1 MNQRPDAQEEK
12 ETFIITQIKQKGIST
27 LWRNR
32 KITAVSVLTLANVLN
47 NLVSFTINL
56 VIARKFGPDN
66 YGIFALAWSF
76 MMAFHLIADLGLNV
90 AIVRFFN
97 LYSDD
102 AKRQNEL
109 LSSLL
114 ILKAVVAII
123 MIALALPLGKISLT
137 LFGFEGSH
145 SSMFSLSVASAGIF
159 GLWVYYQCFLQ
170 AYKKFSKLAVF
181 TIFYGAIRALCFFIM
196 YITFAASVTLLL
208 AFGSLYTVP
217 VLIIVGVGAV
227 PVAFHLFRRGV
238 PRFGVIKANLS
249 SVLRYSKWVAIS
261 GLCHSLIYRGV
272 QFILATRTTQFELG
286 IFSAGFV
293 FTLAFWPINTAIR
306 TVLFPYVTAYGNRD
320 MRKHL
325 KRVRRI
331 FPYYLMLVVLSIGCL
346 AVIQI
351 VFLGDEYSRALPV
364 FLITSSSLTLMVFL
378 GLVSMLVHTLMRPQI
393 DAYTNIGRLITSSVL
408 VYLLAPSMG
417 AIGGALS
424 YSLPLILG
432 EVLMVL
438 YVRKLVH
445 EGK

>member
-1 MNQRPDAQEEK
+1 MNQVPGLQEEK
-12 ETFIITQIKQKGIST
+12 DASLIAQIRKKGVSI

-32 KITAVSVLTLANVLN
+32 KVTAVSFLTLANVFN

-56 VIARKFGPDN
+56 VIAKRFGPDN
-66 YGIFALAWSF
+66 YGIFSVAWSF
-76 MMAFHLIADLGLNV
+76 MMAIHLIADLGLNV

-97 LYSDD
+97 LYSDNSE
-102 AKRQNEL
+102 RQKEL
-109 LSSLL
+109 LLSLL
-114 ILKAVVAII
+114 ILKAVVAVI
-123 MIALALPLGKISLT
+123 MIGLSLPFGRISLVF
-137 LFGFEGSH
+137 FGFESSH
-145 SSMFSLSVASAGIF
+145 ANMFSLAVASAGIF

-170 AYKKFSKLAVF
+170 AYKKFSKLARF
-181 TIFYGAIRALCFFIM
+181 TVLYGAIRAFCFFIM
-196 YITFAASVTLLL
+196 YVAFATSVTLLL
-208 AFGSLYTVP
+208 AFGSLYTIP
-217 VLIIVGVGAV
+217 VIIIVGVGLV
-227 PVAFHLFRRGV
+227 PVALRLFRRGV
-238 PRFGVIKANLS
+238 PRFSVIRANLS

-272 QFILATRTTQFELG
+272 QFVLAARTTQFELG

-306 TVLFPYVTAYGNRD
+306 TVLFPYITAYGNKD

-325 KRVRRI
+325 KRVRKL
-331 FPYYLMLVVLSIGCL
+331 FPYYLVLVGLSIGCL
-346 AVIQI
+346 SVIQT

-393 DAYTNIGRLITSSVL
+393 DAYTNIGRLISSSIL

-424 YSLPLILG
+424 YALPLVLG
-432 EVLMVL
+432 EILMVL
-438 YVRKLVH
+438 YVRKLVY
-445 EGK
+445 ERN